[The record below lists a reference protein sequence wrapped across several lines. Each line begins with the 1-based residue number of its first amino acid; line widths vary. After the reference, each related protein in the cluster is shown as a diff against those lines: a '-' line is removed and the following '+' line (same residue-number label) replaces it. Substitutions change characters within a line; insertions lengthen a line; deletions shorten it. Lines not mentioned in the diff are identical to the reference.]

1 MLDSTLEK
9 DCIAFVRENSELLTA
24 LTNKTVFVTGA
35 TGLIGS
41 HLVYSLVFANRL
53 LQTNIKIVAA
63 VRSKEKAM
71 YKFADCLSEIDFHV
85 SDISQEQS
93 YAGDIDFI
101 IHGASV
107 TASRDFVEK
116 PVDTIFTAL
125 NGTKNILELAKVKKV
140 KKVVYLSSLE
150 VYGINESK
158 ESISEDDYG
167 YIDFTQV
174 RSSYSEGKRMAECLC
189 VSYASQFQVPVSL
202 ARLTQTFGPGVEYQD
217 NRVFAQFARAVIESK
232 PITLHTKGET
242 MRSYCYTKDA
252 VAAIIHILLKGVSG
266 QAYNVANED
275 TYTSI
280 YDMAILASQLDENN
294 ICKVKVDLQDIN
306 QLGYNP
312 TVKINLET
320 KKLKELGWN
329 PTVQLEAMFQS
340 LITSMKVNKENH

>member
-9 DCIAFVRENSELLTA
+9 DCIAFVRENSELLAT

-63 VRSKEKAM
+63 VRSKEKALE
-71 YKFADCLSEIDFHV
+71 KFADVLEEIDIHISDV
-85 SDISQEQS
+85 SKVQTYE
-93 YAGDIDFI
+93 GNIDYI

-217 NRVFAQFARAVIESK
+217 NRVFAQFARAVIESE

-275 TYTSI
+275 TYISI

-320 KKLKELGWN
+320 KKLKELGWK
-329 PTVQLEAMFQS
+329 PTVQLKAMFQS